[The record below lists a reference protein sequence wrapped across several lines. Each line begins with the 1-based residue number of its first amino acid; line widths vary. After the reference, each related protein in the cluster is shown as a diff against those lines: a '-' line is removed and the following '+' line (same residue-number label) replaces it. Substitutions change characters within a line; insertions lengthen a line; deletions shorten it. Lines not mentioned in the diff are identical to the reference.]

1 MRSTITRRLVAGIS
15 AAVAATAATVVLL
28 APGAAD
34 AGNSLHAG
42 NSLRAKAGISL
53 GNSL

>member
-1 MRSTITRRLVAGIS
+1 MRSTITRRLLAGIS
-15 AAVAATAATVVLL
+15 AAAAAAATTVVLL

-34 AGNSLHAG
+34 AGNSLAG
-42 NSLRAKAGISL
+42 NSLQSTVNLL

>member
-1 MRSTITRRLVAGIS
+1 MRSSIIRRLVGGIS
-15 AAVAATAATVVLL
+15 AAAAAAAVTVVLL

-42 NSLRAKAGISL
+42 NSLSRSVSHLL

>member
-15 AAVAATAATVVLL
+15 AAAAAAAATVVLL
-28 APGAAD
+28 APSAAD
-34 AGNSLHAG
+34 AGNSLRG
-42 NSLRAKAGISL
+42 NSLRAPV

>member
-1 MRSTITRRLVAGIS
+1 MRSTITRRLVGGIS
-15 AAVAATAATVVLL
+15 AAAAAAAVTLVLL

-34 AGNSLHAG
+34 AGNSLRAG
-42 NSLRAKAGISL
+42 NSLSHSAGHSL